1 MFGFL
6 SSPCSLFASAP
17 LLLSSI
23 PCSPLPGALDRWAL
37 GAVFYCMAHTV
48 CGITAA
54 IFSFGTLLS
63 RRAWDPRDTLL
74 ANGTRGSHLTIAWG
88 AWNTRCSRRAYIS
101 HLSNTL
107 VSFFSRRSS
116 WSWESLSSWPALS
129 ANLSW
134 KTGGTWGSRTTWS
147 SIFSWRPRPTRGR
160 HHLYWHLHA
169 RHVIAHS
176 LIKDLNDLLAN
187 EVLDF
192 VVIDNSVISWRS
204 WLTRGA
210 GGTC

>member
-17 LLLSSI
+17 LPLSSI

-37 GAVFYCMAHTV
+37 GAVFYWMAHTV

-88 AWNTRCSRRAYIS
+88 AWNTFSMKGKTENIFIMSTPHRLLYK
-101 HLSNTL
+101 LSKAHNCPGAQNT
-107 VSFFSRRSS
+107 
-116 WSWESLSSWPALS
+116 P
-129 ANLSW
+129 
-134 KTGGTWGSRTTWS
+134 
-147 SIFSWRPRPTRGR
+147 
-160 HHLYWHLHA
+160 
-169 RHVIAHS
+169 
-176 LIKDLNDLLAN
+176 
-187 EVLDF
+187 DF
-192 VVIDNSVISWRS
+192 TPSP
-204 WLTRGA
+204 
-210 GGTC
+210 